1 MITLLWALSELH
13 CRYNIP
19 TLLLRCKKWV
29 EIMSD
34 QIKTEQTE
42 DSRSRLAAQ
51 EAHARVSAGVFSAD
65 YAWVA
70 VGACGLAS
78 VAFGPEAAF
87 MALDGATH
95 LLLFLGLLTA
105 VCILLVS
112 LTYFRVSELFP
123 KGGGGYAMATQL
135 LGPYVGVVAGGAL
148 LVDYVLMVAMG
159 ISASTHL
166 LFSFLPVDYYEY
178 RTWLALGLMGALMWF
193 HMQGRQL
200 VLKPFKWLFSAFL
213 LGHLAFILVALS
225 DHFQDIGDIF
235 EGSIQGTVSQ
245 MQAVGWVAVLA
256 VFAKGFFLGGG
267 TYTGIEAASD
277 CIQLSRYRQSAERR
291 RKLLVYVACA
301 LAFGA
306 ASFSALYLLWDITP
320 EPFRALNAVLFET
333 VFERFG
339 WHPDLVKLGAF
350 VLIGLEVAILLLAS
364 HVGFRV
370 GPRVIST
377 MAIDSWLPH
386 QFRYLSDRLVVKNGI
401 IVMGG
406 LALFAIYL
414 TEASI
419 SLLLVLFSVN
429 VFIVFS
435 LSMAGLVV
443 YWFKHWGQPG
453 SVKGLL
459 SALLG
464 FSVSS
469 SILLGTVIT
478 QFFKGGW
485 FTILVT
491 SLVVA
496 ICVWVRNHYRM
507 TRNRIAVVDEAFS
520 NTPYGSE
527 QTPPELDPDG
537 NTAVFVVGNSRGG
550 GMHALLWV
558 QRMFPGHFTNF
569 IFINARTVDAQAYG
583 GKEAMEA
590 MRIDASVSLNYFVNF
605 CRSHGLRA
613 VSHLGFGTDA
623 VESLT
628 ELSREIG
635 KEFPNAI
642 FFTSKLVFEEENI
655 FTRFLH
661 NQAALELQRRLHS
674 AGQQM
679 VILPMRI

>member
-1 MITLLWALSELH
+1 
-13 CRYNIP
+13 
-19 TLLLRCKKWV
+19 
-29 EIMSD
+29 MSD
-34 QIKTEQTE
+34 QIKAERID
-42 DSRSRLAAQ
+42 DSKSQINAA
-51 EAHARVSAGVFSAD
+51 EAQVKVSAGVFSED

-87 MALDGATH
+87 LALGGANH

-105 VCILLVS
+105 LCILLVS

-123 KGGGGYAMATQL
+123 TGGGGYAMATQL
-135 LGPYVGVVAGGAL
+135 LGPYVGVVAGAAL

-159 ISASTHL
+159 ISASSHL
-166 LFSFLPVDYYEY
+166 LFSFLPTEYYEY
-178 RTWLALGLMGALMWF
+178 RTWFALILMGALMLF
-193 HMQGRQL
+193 HLQGRQL
-200 VLKPFKWLFSAFL
+200 VLKPFKWLFTAFL
-213 LGHLAFILVALS
+213 LAHLGFILVALS

-235 EGSIQGTVSQ
+235 EKSIQGSVTQ
-245 MQAVGWVAVLA
+245 MQTIGWLAVLA

-306 ASFSALYLLWDITP
+306 ASFSALYLLWSVVP
-320 EPFRALNAVLFET
+320 EPSRALNAVLFET
-333 VFERFG
+333 VFWQFG
-339 WHPDLVKLGAF
+339 WHPDFIKLGAF
-350 VLIGLEVAILLLAS
+350 TLIALEVAILLLAS

-401 IVMGG
+401 VVMGA
-406 LALFAIYL
+406 LALFAIYM
-414 TEASI
+414 TDADI

-435 LSMAGLVV
+435 LSMAGLIV
-443 YWFKHWGQPG
+443 YWAKHRGEPG
-453 SVKGLL
+453 AIKGFL

-478 QFFKGGW
+478 QFSNGGW

-491 SLVVA
+491 SLVVGA
-496 ICVWVRNHYRM
+496 CVWIRQHYRM
-507 TRNRIAVVDEAFS
+507 TRRRIKAVDEAFS

-569 IFINARTVDAQAYG
+569 VFINARTVDAQAYG
-583 GKEAMEA
+583 GREAMEA
-590 MRIDASVSLNYFVNF
+590 MRVDASVSLNYFVNF

-613 VSHLGFGTDA
+613 SSHLGFGTDA
-623 VESLT
+623 VESLSK
-628 ELSREIG
+628 LAKDIG
-635 KEFPNAI
+635 KDFPNAI
-642 FFTSKLVFEEENI
+642 FFTSKLVFQEENML
-655 FTRFLH
+655 TRFLH